1 MLVMGEKKFY
11 RLLRGAKWHICQ
23 NRPEMKSILVILEW
37 KIGEKTWKGVVS
49 HLDGRHTL
57 TSLLVILVLSK
68 EEEDFRGI
76 HS

>member
-1 MLVMGEKKFY
+1 
-11 RLLRGAKWHICQ
+11 
-23 NRPEMKSILVILEW
+23 MKSILVILER

-57 TSLLVILVLSK
+57 TSFLVILVLSK
-68 EEEDFRGI
+68 EKEDFRGI